1 MVHNQA
7 NLISG
12 NNSNGRT
19 PSVENL
25 TNLDHFPP
33 PPVYREA
40 TRLSNEDI
48 RLAVTN
54 TIQENTTK
62 ERKQSKNGIELR
74 NIMKNGDHCGS
85 GGNEEVPPPIP
96 PHRTPVGSRPKSA
109 MSIDRID
116 QPIRF
121 VQTNLNLTKML
132 VTPKIFF

>member
-62 ERKQSKNGIELR
+62 ERKA
-74 NIMKNGDHCGS
+74 NIYH
-85 GGNEEVPPPIP
+85 
-96 PHRTPVGSRPKSA
+96 
-109 MSIDRID
+109 
-116 QPIRF
+116 
-121 VQTNLNLTKML
+121 L
-132 VTPKIFF
+132 IFEN